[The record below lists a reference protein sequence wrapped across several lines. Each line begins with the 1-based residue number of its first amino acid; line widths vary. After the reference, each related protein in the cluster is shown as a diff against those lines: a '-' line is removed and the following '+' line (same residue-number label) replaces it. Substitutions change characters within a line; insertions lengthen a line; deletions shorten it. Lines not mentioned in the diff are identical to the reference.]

1 MVHIK
6 AYNLNFY
13 CAYWFWRLKEH
24 PYPLRA
30 NWGFGVF
37 LRFLIGF
44 WHHGQDLAF
53 FKHMFNFWTVYI
65 YFEGEK
71 NINGHEVMIKALVD
85 TAYIRA
91 LAGLEVKQGK
101 TWSNMVQKLLWHCPK
116 IKTLLTLSLK
126 FSVPAGPEVKLGLR
140 LEWDQLKIIKSRVG
154 WVRSWSWSGCVLS
167 YK

>member
-13 CAYWFWRLKEH
+13 CAYLFWRLKEH

-30 NWGFGVF
+30 NRGFGVF

-101 TWSNMVQKLLWHCPK
+101 TWSNMVQKLL
-116 IKTLLTLSLK
+116 
-126 FSVPAGPEVKLGLR
+126 
-140 LEWDQLKIIKSRVG
+140 
-154 WVRSWSWSGCVLS
+154 
-167 YK
+167 